1 MAIRINDGAR
11 NQALDSGLAT
21 AFDGGTAVLE
31 IRTGAQPA
39 AASDAATGTLIV
51 SITLP
56 ADAFAAASSGAIAK
70 AGTWSGT
77 ASNAGTAGWF
87 RLRNA
92 GDTIRLDGAVGSDI
106 TFDNTSVSNGATVT
120 IATFTITQPA
130 S

>member
-11 NQALDSGLAT
+11 NTALDSGLAT
-21 AFDGGTAVLE
+21 AFDGGAAIFEV
-31 IRTGAQPA
+31 RTGTQPA
-39 AASDAATGTLIV
+39 SAGDAATGTLLV

-70 AGTWSGT
+70 AGVWSGT
-77 ASNAGTAGWF
+77 AGNSGTAGWF
-87 RLRNA
+87 RLRNS
-92 GDTIRLDGAVGSDI
+92 GDTIRLDGAVGSDL
-106 TFDNTSVSNGATVT
+106 TFDNSSISSGATIT